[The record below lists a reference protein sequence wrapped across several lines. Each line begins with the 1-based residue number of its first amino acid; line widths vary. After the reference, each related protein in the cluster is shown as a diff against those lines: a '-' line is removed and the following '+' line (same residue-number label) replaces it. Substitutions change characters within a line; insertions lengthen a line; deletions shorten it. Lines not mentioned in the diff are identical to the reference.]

1 MDLDPVSPLGVVIF
15 VFLVSMALHY
25 WIDLSRNRHR
35 NPEPMIRLDYTKF
48 KDPIICGNCG
58 AGSDEIELG
67 PMDDLYDP
75 CMARC
80 TRCGSEWMFT
90 EPIRG

>member
-1 MDLDPVSPLGVVIF
+1 MDLDLVSPLGVLVF
-15 VFLVSMALHY
+15 VFLVSLTLHY
-25 WIDLSRNRHR
+25 WIDLGRNRHR
-35 NPEPMIRLDYTKF
+35 NPEPVTRFDYTKF
-48 KDPIICGNCG
+48 KDQIICGKCG

-67 PMDDLYDP
+67 PRNDLYNP

-80 TRCGSEWMFT
+80 TRCGSEWVFT